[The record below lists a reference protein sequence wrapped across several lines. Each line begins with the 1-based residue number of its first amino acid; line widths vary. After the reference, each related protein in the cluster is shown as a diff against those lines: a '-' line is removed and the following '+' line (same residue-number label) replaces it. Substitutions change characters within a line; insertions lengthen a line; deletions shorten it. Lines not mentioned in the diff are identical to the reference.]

1 MSLSQATLAIN
12 SAMTKFGVLVRGGVA
27 CTANAFQNALA
38 WRPLLIAAAVVTI
51 YLVPS
56 MLYERLSYLR

>member
-1 MSLSQATLAIN
+1 
-12 SAMTKFGVLVRGGVA
+12 MTKFGVLVRGGVA